1 MFVGIPRNKLSSQL
15 EHVRCPSRLPVLVV
29 GACPLCLPRGWHLCW
44 LCSLRFAFPML
55 YFPRPRLAFAFSSC
69 PRCTSGPGELR
80 ARNRTRSWMR
90 MRWTRMCI
98 SRLVAYGVYPD
109 LQNVFTVASTAA
121 HSSHSAQASPRT
133 QHMLHPCVAAA
144 FFLPCARPPDGAYR
158 LAYQGH
164 YIPHPCVA
172 EASHLPCARPLDGAY
187 RLAYQGQLPKRTLT
201 VS

>member
-15 EHVRCPSRLPVLVV
+15 EYVRCPSRLPVLVV

-69 PRCTSGPGELR
+69 PRCTSGPGGLR
-80 ARNRTRSWMR
+80 ARTRTRSWMR
-90 MRWTRMCI
+90 MRWTRMRI
-98 SRLVAYGVYPD
+98 SRLVAYGVLPD

-121 HSSHSAQASPRT
+121 HSSHSAQTSSCA
-133 QHMLHPCVAAA
+133 HILHPCVAAA
-144 FFLPCARPPDGAYR
+144 FFLPCARPPDGT
-158 LAYQGH
+158 
-164 YIPHPCVA
+164 
-172 EASHLPCARPLDGAY
+172 Y

-201 VS
+201 AS